1 MLKMVSFIN
10 VYSNLVL
17 FLDDPMIDEQI
28 GKREDV
34 HLIRLEHDTN
44 VPKSVI
50 QEVIITCKSKKD
62 RGYNSQKKDDKQ
74 KPMVTTI
81 TQKTAA

>member
-1 MLKMVSFIN
+1 MLKVVSFIN

-28 GKREDV
+28 GKKEDV
-34 HLIRLEHDTN
+34 HPIRLEHDTN

-50 QEVIITCKSKKD
+50 I
-62 RGYNSQKKDDKQ
+62 
-74 KPMVTTI
+74 
-81 TQKTAA
+81 

>member
-1 MLKMVSFIN
+1 MLKVVSFIN

-28 GKREDV
+28 GTREDV
-34 HLIRLEHDTN
+34 HPIRFEHDTN

-50 QEVIITCKSKKD
+50 I
-62 RGYNSQKKDDKQ
+62 
-74 KPMVTTI
+74 
-81 TQKTAA
+81 

>member
-1 MLKMVSFIN
+1 MLKLVSFIN

-17 FLDDPMIDEQI
+17 FLDDPIIGEQI

-34 HLIRLEHDTN
+34 EHDTN

-50 QEVIITCKSKKD
+50 I
-62 RGYNSQKKDDKQ
+62 
-74 KPMVTTI
+74 
-81 TQKTAA
+81 

>member
-1 MLKMVSFIN
+1 MLKVVSFIN

-17 FLDDPMIDEQI
+17 FLDDPMTDEQI

-34 HLIRLEHDTN
+34 HPIHLKHDTN

-50 QEVIITCKSKKD
+50 I
-62 RGYNSQKKDDKQ
+62 
-74 KPMVTTI
+74 
-81 TQKTAA
+81 